1 MRIPLQSLQRKS
13 RQAGFSLIEVMISM
27 IVVTVGL
34 VGMLSVFAFATA
46 STQAAQEDMIAKELA
61 SEAMES
67 IFTARETAQV
77 TWDQIQNTGTGNTPD
92 GIFVTGF
99 QDIHQ
104 SGNNGIYGTSDDADA
119 PARQL
124 QLVGRDGSHY
134 SQFESY
140 QLQTQDRDCVGIGN
154 EFASSRHHYHQVHRV
169 SETRSQTLCRDCVHF
184 AVQIGITMP
193 KKFLRS
199 EKGFSLME
207 TVVAMGIG
215 FGMLAAAVQLYTQS
229 LNATFRVSLR
239 AEMQQDVRAA
249 ENILI
254 RDISLAGAGLPPGG
268 VALAKG
274 GAKNPIYGCDQAKCY
289 LGGSPASGLA
299 FPGSST
305 PYMYWLIPGAAV
317 GPTINASVGATDAVT
332 VVQGDTAFPWTDYVM
347 TLNSSGTT
355 GTVTLW

>member
-124 QLVGRDGSHY
+124 QLVGRDGVTTRTLNLTNYKRKIEIASVSGTSSLRLVTITIKY
-134 SQFESY
+134 TVSPKLAPKLYVVTAYISQF
-140 QLQTQDRDCVGIGN
+140 R
-154 EFASSRHHYHQVHRV
+154 
-169 SETRSQTLCRDCVHF
+169 
-184 AVQIGITMP
+184 
-193 KKFLRS
+193 
-199 EKGFSLME
+199 
-207 TVVAMGIG
+207 
-215 FGMLAAAVQLYTQS
+215 
-229 LNATFRVSLR
+229 
-239 AEMQQDVRAA
+239 
-249 ENILI
+249 
-254 RDISLAGAGLPPGG
+254 
-268 VALAKG
+268 
-274 GAKNPIYGCDQAKCY
+274 
-289 LGGSPASGLA
+289 
-299 FPGSST
+299 
-305 PYMYWLIPGAAV
+305 
-317 GPTINASVGATDAVT
+317 
-332 VVQGDTAFPWTDYVM
+332 
-347 TLNSSGTT
+347 
-355 GTVTLW
+355 